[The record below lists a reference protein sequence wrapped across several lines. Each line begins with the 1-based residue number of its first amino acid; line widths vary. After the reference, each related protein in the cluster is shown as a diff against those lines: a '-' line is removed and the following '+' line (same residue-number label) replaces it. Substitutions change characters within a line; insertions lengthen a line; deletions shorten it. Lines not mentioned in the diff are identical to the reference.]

1 MQLSRNDNH
10 GELCSD
16 VEIYLQNT
24 KWKKQDTELY
34 LYYNYSCL
42 KMYAYS
48 QKLWWWCCCRLIVEH
63 YFLKFLDCSL

>member
-10 GELCSD
+10 GELGSD
-16 VEIYLQNT
+16 VEIYLRNT

-42 KMYAYS
+42 KMYAS
-48 QKLWWWCCCRLIVEH
+48 
-63 YFLKFLDCSL
+63 S